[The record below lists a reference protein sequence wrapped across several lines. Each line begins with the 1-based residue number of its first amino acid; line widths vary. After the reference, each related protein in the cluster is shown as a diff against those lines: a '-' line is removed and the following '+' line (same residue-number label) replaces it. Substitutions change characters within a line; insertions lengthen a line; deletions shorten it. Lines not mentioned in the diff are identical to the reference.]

1 MSVSLGL
8 VKMAAR
14 VWTESTATPVGVPRA
29 MRAPTVNR
37 VSIGPRQAT
46 LSPQS
51 AGQTSAGQT
60 SAGQNLFCRLQHFT
74 LKENLLG
81 GLRHFIDYEYL
92 SVIKRS
98 QSTPLTTTVYTSL
111 QWRWKPL

>member
-37 VSIGPRQAT
+37 VSIGPRQSLLPFAT
-46 LSPQS
+46 FHFKGKPI
-51 AGQTSAGQT
+51 TS
-60 SAGQNLFCRLQHFT
+60 FYRL
-74 LKENLLG
+74 
-81 GLRHFIDYEYL
+81 
-92 SVIKRS
+92 
-98 QSTPLTTTVYTSL
+98 
-111 QWRWKPL
+111 